1 MRFHDPQLPRFEN
14 TLRFHDPQLPRFDY
28 IVLDFKGF
36 LVLSTITAMS
46 SPKSDPKAKDSRA
59 LQGTFD
65 AALSHDKDPMKVFA
79 RQLALDESTIPQ
91 ALATTLTHIW
101 LKMGGK
107 NNCESTEIEVEDG
120 LTFGLLSGSF
130 FKTHHCSLFPVDRKD
145 FGRSLSLVLTGR
157 IIDDNLFEGQSF
169 QFGPNFDLISIMRE
183 VSSSIQTSFT
193 LFHISDNDIVTRVE
207 NHFVAEP
214 LNFVLLAM
222 HGSEL
227 YDVQVLFYHNPI
239 FFTELSVPPP
249 RFSTFYPSRIPTHNC
264 T

>member
-1 MRFHDPQLPRFEN
+1 
-14 TLRFHDPQLPRFDY
+14 
-28 IVLDFKGF
+28 
-36 LVLSTITAMS
+36 MS
-46 SPKSDPKAKDSRA
+46 SPISDPKAKDSRA

-101 LKMGGK
+101 LKMGTK
-107 NNCESTEIEVEDG
+107 NNCESTEIEVEDD

-130 FKTHHCSLFPVDRKD
+130 FKTHHCSLFPVDPKD

-157 IIDDNLFEGQSF
+157 IIDDNLFEGASF

-239 FFTELSVPPP
+239 FFHRIISTAPKIFHILPVPYPNSQLHMIQIIRILLTLPSQTTTLPLNHPP
-249 RFSTFYPSRIPTHNC
+249 NKPPNQLKQPPTTH
-264 T
+264 